1 VIWQHYRRIEHYVN
15 KASLTT
21 HK

>member
-1 VIWQHYRRIEHYVN
+1 WQHYRRIEHYVN